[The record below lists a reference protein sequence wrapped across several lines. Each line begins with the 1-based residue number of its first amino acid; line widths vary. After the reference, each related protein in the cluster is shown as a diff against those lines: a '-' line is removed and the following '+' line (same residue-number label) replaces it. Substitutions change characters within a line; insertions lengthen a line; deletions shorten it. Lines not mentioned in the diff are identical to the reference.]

1 MILRN
6 KLKKIIKYIRIELHA
21 MALAFTYPKTPWYVK
36 LLLVLLFLY
45 AASPIDLIPDFIPVL
60 GMIDDIAI
68 ISLGLMIA
76 SRLIPKR
83 ILEECRQKAKDVQG
97 EFSIKGFYSKLF
109 KNKKK

>member
-1 MILRN
+1 
-6 KLKKIIKYIRIELHA
+6 
-21 MALAFTYPKTPWYVK
+21 
-36 LLLVLLFLY
+36 
-45 AASPIDLIPDFIPVL
+45 
-60 GMIDDIAI
+60 MIDDIAI

-76 SRLIPKR
+76 SRLIPKH